1 MGTSVLVCKAS
12 YWGWEGSMIKAINR
26 QSSSYMLHMVPHG
39 AYVFLITSQEPFEVD
54 IISIPRLRVR
64 N

>member
-1 MGTSVLVCKAS
+1 
-12 YWGWEGSMIKAINR
+12 MIKAINR

-39 AYVFLITSQEPFEVD
+39 AYVLLITSQEPFEVD

-64 N
+64 K